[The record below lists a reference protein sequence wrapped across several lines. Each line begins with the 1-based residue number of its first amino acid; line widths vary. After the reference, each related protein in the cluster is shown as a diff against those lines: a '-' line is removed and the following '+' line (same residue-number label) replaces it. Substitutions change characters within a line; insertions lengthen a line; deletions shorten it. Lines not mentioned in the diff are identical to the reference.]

1 MLHILHAADLH
12 LDAPF
17 TGLSPDQARQ
27 RRSEQRDL
35 LERLADLARERR
47 ADLVLLAGDL
57 FDSGDTYAETTQVL
71 ARALGR
77 TGCPV
82 CIAPGN
88 HDFCGARSPYRV
100 LSWPD
105 NVHIFSRLTL
115 EPLELPDRT
124 CTVWG
129 AAFSTPAREDS
140 PLSGFAA
147 PADGRVHLGVLH
159 GEVDGKG
166 RYGPLPREEIA
177 ASGLTYLALGHVH
190 ACSGLQW
197 AGRTAWAY
205 PGCPEGRGF
214 DELGEKGCLW
224 VTIDDE
230 GQVEAEFVPL
240 ARRRYRVVEVDL
252 TGTETPEAALAASLP
267 ADAREDILR
276 FVLTGESGL
285 EGIDLAPLEALAA
298 GCCWSAQVRD
308 RTRVRRDLWDRAE
321 EDTLTGLFLRTMR
334 ARLSAA
340 GPEERETLELAVRF
354 GLAAL
359 EHGED
364 CRP

>member
-1 MLHILHAADLH
+1 MVKLLHTADLH
-12 LDAPF
+12 LDSPF
-17 TGLSPDQARQ
+17 SGLTPEEALRRRRLQRQ
-27 RRSEQRDL
+27 IPMALAERCRAEGCGLWLAAGDVFDGG
-35 LERLADLARERR
+35 RLAPETVEALQAAWEHC
-47 ADLVLLAGDL
+47 AVPVLV
-57 FDSGDTYAETTQVL
+57 
-71 ARALGR
+71 
-77 TGCPV
+77 
-82 CIAPGN
+82 APGN
-88 HDFCGARSPYRV
+88 HDPYTSDSPWARV
-100 LSWPD
+100 KWPG
-105 NVHIFSRLTL
+105 NVHVFSGPWEAVEL
-115 EPLELPDRT
+115 ESLGCRI
-124 CTVWG
+124 WG
-129 AAFSTPAREDS
+129 AAFQGREARGLLGAAAAER
-140 PLSGFAA
+140 GFWEI
-147 PADGRVHLGVLH
+147 GVLH

-224 VTIDDE
+224 VTIGDE

-252 TGTETPEAALAASLP
+252 TGAETPEAALAAALP

-276 FVLTGESGL
+276 FVFTGESGL

>member
-105 NVHIFSRLTL
+105 NVHIFSRPAL
-115 EPLELPDRT
+115 EPLELPDLT

-129 AAFSTPAREDS
+129 AAFSAPAREDS
-140 PLSGFAA
+140 PISGFTA

-214 DELGEKGCLW
+214 DELGDKGVLAGT
-224 VTIDDE
+224 VDGKGADLR
-230 GQVEAEFVPL
+230 FVPL
-240 ARRRYRVVEVDL
+240 CRRRYHIIPVDVTGREVR
-252 TGTETPEAALAASLP
+252 EALAQALP
-267 ADAREDILR
+267 ETAAEDVCR
-276 FVLTGESGL
+276 FVLTGESGEGGVDLPAL
-285 EGIDLAPLEALAA
+285 ETAFAPKCYVLQLRDQTRPAEDIWKRA
-298 GCCWSAQVRD
+298 G
-308 RTRVRRDLWDRAE
+308 
-321 EDTLTGLFLRTMR
+321 EDTLRGLFLRDLR
-334 ARLSAA
+334 RRWEAA
-340 GPEERETLELAVRF
+340 GDEEERRKITLAVRF

-359 EHGED
+359 DGRD
-364 CRP
+364 L